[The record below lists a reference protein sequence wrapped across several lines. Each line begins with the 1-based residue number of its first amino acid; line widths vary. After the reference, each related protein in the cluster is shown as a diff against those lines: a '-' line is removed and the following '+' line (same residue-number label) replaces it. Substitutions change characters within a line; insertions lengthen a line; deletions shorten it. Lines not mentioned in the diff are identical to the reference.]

1 MGGRAVCVHGYAL
14 VSKEFMGVSVGL
26 CSCE

>member
-1 MGGRAVCVHGYAL
+1 MGGKAVCVHGYVL